1 MTRVAVDT
9 NVFVYRVEPE
19 TSGKRTQA
27 EAVVNA
33 LQGRLVVPVQVLAET
48 SRVLLARRR
57 PPLPPSAV
65 RAYLDGIRAF
75 ADALVPLTFAIVD
88 EALRGVDAHGLSYY
102 DAQIWAVA
110 KLNQLSVV
118 LSEDFQ
124 AGATLVRGSVFWIHL
139 TRPSRSAK
147 AMPLELKV

>member
-19 TSGKRTQA
+19 TSDKRTQA

-75 ADALVPLTFAIVD
+75 ADALVPLTSAIVD

-102 DAQIWAVA
+102 DAQVWAA
-110 KLNQLSVV
+110 ARSAGASV
-118 LSEDFQ
+118 LLTEDFQ
-124 AGATLVRGSVFWIHL
+124 DGRTVEGVRFVNPFSDAFDL
-139 TRPSRSAK
+139 AS
-147 AMPLELKV
+147 L

>member
-75 ADALVPLTFAIVD
+75 ADALVPLTSAIVD

-102 DAQIWAVA
+102 DAQVWAA
-110 KLNQLSVV
+110 ARSAGASV
-118 LSEDFQ
+118 LLTEDFQ
-124 AGATLVRGSVFWIHL
+124 DGRTVEGVRFVTPVAVAFTLADL
-139 TRPSRSAK
+139 
-147 AMPLELKV
+147 